1 MIWTY
6 EELFPERASRFEHL
20 EARMTGPMPC
30 ACEITPGLL
39 PDECPSMVIKTKAE
53 WKLIDQG
60 VQPRRVIR
68 LEE

>member
-6 EELFPERASRFEHL
+6 DELFPERADQF
-20 EARMTGPMPC
+20 EARMDNPLT
-30 ACEITPGLL
+30 TPT
-39 PDECPSMVIKTKAE
+39 VIFGDRIPYEEVRVTVRRRSE